1 MGVDHNDTAL
11 GFFLNQLTI
20 EQYLNQFTLPTTGR
34 GDQIAMPLEGVE
46 WNELPHLEVE
56 AVEIVELEWAF
67 DQIDETDKP
76 VPC

>member
-1 MGVDHNDTAL
+1 
-11 GFFLNQLTI
+11 
-20 EQYLNQFTLPTTGR
+20 
-34 GDQIAMPLEGVE
+34 MPLEGVE